1 MGRLTYI
8 SPWGDGEQRK
18 GVRESAYFAIGEV
31 PQLGAHEMQQQE
43 TFKPRGA
50 LAFFILMLLFYGVA
64 WLSVYVEVL
73 SRR

>member
-1 MGRLTYI
+1 
-8 SPWGDGEQRK
+8 
-18 GVRESAYFAIGEV
+18 
-31 PQLGAHEMQQQE
+31 MQQQE